1 MALLGYQNNILF
13 GSFFFQLVPDLLEF
27 SGLGFFFFM
36 RNMGEKVMYHDIY
49 IPFPKSLAGTIKK
62 RGWHFKSPRPSFLDN
77 QPQQSHLISN
87 SISNL
92 TRDAP
97 LSSLNCMIDPTDYR
111 LEFI

>member
-49 IPFPKSLAGTIKK
+49 IPFPKSLARTIKNK
-62 RGWHFKSPRPSFLDN
+62 GAFQSLSESSFLDN
-77 QPQQSHLISN
+77 EP
-87 SISNL
+87 
-92 TRDAP
+92 R
-97 LSSLNCMIDPTDYR
+97 
-111 LEFI
+111 